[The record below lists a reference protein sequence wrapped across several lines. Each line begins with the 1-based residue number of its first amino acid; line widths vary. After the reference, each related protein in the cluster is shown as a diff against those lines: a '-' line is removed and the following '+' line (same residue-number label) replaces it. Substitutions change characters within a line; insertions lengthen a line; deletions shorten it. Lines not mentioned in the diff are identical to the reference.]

1 MNDSLEIAGLK
12 EKNPLERVVPANII
26 AEQMLLGHILTDNEN
41 LNKVNDLLRAEHF
54 FDPLHKKI
62 YESIIAFSE
71 KGIIATPVTLR
82 SYFDKEQ
89 AFQSKGGAQYLVD
102 LASFSTTI
110 INIHDHAK
118 VIFDLSLKRELIG
131 IGEEIVNSAFESK
144 IEASGQDQIEIA
156 EQKLYNVANSSS
168 DKSGGFVAIKNTLV
182 ETIAKAEN
190 AFKNKNKISGIST
203 GFVDLDELLG
213 GFQNS
218 DLVILAGRP
227 AMGKTAITTNLALNC
242 CNKIAEEMAKQNIEE
257 SKKKFAVGLFS
268 LEMSADQLASRMIST
283 ISGVSTTKV
292 RTGHIDEEEF
302 FSVLD
307 ASKKLQDMPLFIDD
321 TPSLSIS
328 ALRTRARRL
337 KRKHNLRLLFID
349 YLQLIRANVGGSR
362 EYNRVQE
369 ISEITQSL
377 KALAKE
383 LNIPVIALSQL
394 SRAVEQ
400 REDKRPLLSDLRES
414 GSIEQ
419 DADIVAFIYRE
430 EYYLMRKKPKE
441 GTDAYS
447 KWQQDMS
454 NVSNITELII
464 SKHRNGPV
472 GEVKLYFEPSLTKF
486 VNYTQN
492 QYQ

>member
-1 MNDSLEIAGLK
+1 MNQLLDIAAVKEQNSLDRI
-12 EKNPLERVVPANII
+12 VPSNII
-26 AEQMLLGHILTDNEN
+26 AEQMILGHILSDNEN
-41 LNKVNDLLRAEHF
+41 LNKINDFLKSIHF

-62 YESIIAFSE
+62 YESIDIFVE
-71 KGIIATPVTLR
+71 KGIIATPVTLKN
-82 SYFDKEQ
+82 YFDKDDV
-89 AFQSKGGAQYLVD
+89 FKIKGGSQYLVD
-102 LASFSTTI
+102 LASLATTI
-110 INIHDHAK
+110 INIQDYAK
-118 VIFDLSLKRELIG
+118 VIYDLALRRELIRV
-131 IGEEIVNSAFESK
+131 GEDIVNDAFDSD
-144 IEASGQDQIEIA
+144 ISLSGQDQVEIA
-156 EQKLYNVANSSS
+156 EQKLYNIANDSLEN
-168 DKSGGFVAIKNTLV
+168 SGGFVSIRTTLE
-182 ETIAKAEN
+182 ETVAKAQI

-203 GFVDLDELLG
+203 GFIDLDELLG

-218 DLVILAGRP
+218 DLIILAGRP
-227 AMGKTAITTNLALNC
+227 AMGKTAITTNLAVNC
-242 CNKIAEEMAKQNIEE
+242 CQIMMKEAEKNKTED
-257 SKKKFAVGLFS
+257 KKNKFSVGFFS
-268 LEMSADQLASRMIST
+268 LEMSAEQLASRMIST
-283 ISGVSTTKV
+283 LSGVSTPKI

-302 FSVLD
+302 FAVID
-307 ASKKLQDMPLFIDD
+307 ASKKLQELPLFIDD

-337 KRKHNLRLLFID
+337 KRKYDLKLLFID
-349 YLQLIRANVGGSR
+349 YLQLIRANTVNSK
-362 EYNRVQE
+362 ESNRVQE
-369 ISEITQSL
+369 ISVITQSL
-377 KALAKE
+377 KAIAKE

-419 DADIVAFIYRE
+419 DADIVSFIYRE

-464 SKHRNGPV
+464 AKHRNGPV

-492 QYQ
+492 QY